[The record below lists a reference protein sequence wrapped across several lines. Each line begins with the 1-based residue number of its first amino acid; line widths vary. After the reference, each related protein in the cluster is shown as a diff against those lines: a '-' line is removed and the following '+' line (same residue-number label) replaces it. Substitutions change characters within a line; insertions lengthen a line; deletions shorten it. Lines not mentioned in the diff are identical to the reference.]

1 MTTEDKILSSARK
14 IFLLYGYHGTTIE
27 KIAKDA
33 GVSKAIVHYYFRSK
47 DRLYEKLIGN
57 IAELLLK
64 KNIKEHQEI
73 LLFVVKEL
81 QNNKRLFLNSLNTY
95 SALNWNERLITLVK
109 NTLAEITS
117 NEFVKVLE

>member
-33 GVSKAIVHYYFRSK
+33 GVSKAIVNYYFRSK